1 MGRVQLAA
9 YSNTNAQEMDT
20 PRSTCQRQYIF
31 SVEGALWASPETYDR
46 VLQATSSYATKLD
59 QALL

>member
-9 YSNTNAQEMDT
+9 YINTNAQEIDT
-20 PRSTCQRQYIF
+20 PCSACQCQYIF

-46 VLQATSSYATKLD
+46 VLQAPSSYASTLD